1 MQSMY
6 LPPGPFAVRDE
17 GAGRIVLEASGPDQ
31 AIVVFTGFA
40 GPPLP
45 PGLGECSLEQAGPGV
60 WRLTSAGKKTI
71 DFAAGGVEV
80 LQPQPGLF
88 DGLLAPF
95 ALKRRDRGL
104 VGLLL
109 RLLRLPGGASLL
121 RRWHSGRR

>member
-1 MQSMY
+1 MS

-17 GAGRIVLEASGPDQ
+17 GAGRIVLEGNGPDR
-31 AIVVFTGFA
+31 AIVVVTGYA

-45 PGLGECSLEQAGPGV
+45 PGLGECSLEQAGPGA
-60 WRLTSAGKKTI
+60 WRLASAGKKV

-95 ALKRRDRGL
+95 ALKRRDRRL
-104 VGLLL
+104 VGVLL
-109 RLLRLPGGASLL
+109 RLLRLPGGAWLL
-121 RRWHSGRR
+121 RRWHSGRS